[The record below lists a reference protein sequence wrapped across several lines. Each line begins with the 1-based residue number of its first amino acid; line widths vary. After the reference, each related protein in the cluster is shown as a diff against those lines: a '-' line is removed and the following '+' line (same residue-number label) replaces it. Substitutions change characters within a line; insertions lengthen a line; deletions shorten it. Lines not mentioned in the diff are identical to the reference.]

1 MCFVHWMFQVHPV
14 EPHTPDK
21 PELPDLPE
29 RLEQSDPE
37 EENHYVSIDEVVY
50 EDIKLATRTPQSA
63 TPSLMSLTK
72 PQLRGL
78 QVTTLL

>member
-1 MCFVHWMFQVHPV
+1 MHPV

-29 RLEQSDPE
+29 KSEQSDGE
-37 EENHYVSIDEVVY
+37 EENHYVSIDEVIY
-50 EDIKLATRTPQSA
+50 EDIKLATRTPQSN

-78 QVTTLL
+78 QVTALL